1 MIRVMLI
8 DDERS
13 VLSALEMVMEDEVDL
28 EPVCYT
34 DPVAAMHAL
43 RNDPPD
49 ILVLDRR
56 MKPVDGMSVL
66 RNIRERSTLPVIFL
80 SEMGDDEDITEGLE
94 LGADDYVSKRHSHK
108 VLLQRIRAVLRRTL
122 PKSVVE
128 NGEGK
133 PKPVRAGDM
142 RILPAE
148 RRCLW
153 KGKEVHLTATEFR
166 IVEHLAEAP
175 RTVRSRASLMEV
187 AYGNL
192 EDLDDPSERR
202 IDSHIRRI
210 RRTFEAVDKNF
221 ACIRTRYSEGYS
233 LDIG

>member
-13 VLSALEMVMEDEVDL
+13 VLNALELVMEDEGDL
-28 EPVCYT
+28 DPVSFT
-34 DPVAAMHAL
+34 DPVAAMHTL

-56 MKPVDGMSVL
+56 MKPMDGMSVL
-66 RNIRERSTLPVIFL
+66 RSIRERSTLPVIFL

-108 VLLQRIRAVLRRTL
+108 VLVQRIRAVLRRTH
-122 PKSVVE
+122 PVAADS
-128 NGEGK
+128 GEGR
-133 PKPVRAGDM
+133 PRSLRVGDL
-142 RILPAE
+142 RVLPDE

-153 KGKEVHLTATEFR
+153 KGSEVRLTATEFR
-166 IVEHLAEAP
+166 IVEYLAEAP
-175 RTVRSRASLMEV
+175 RSIRSRASLMEA
-187 AYGNL
+187 AYGDL
-192 EDLDDPSERR
+192 SDLDDPSERR

-210 RRTFEAVDKNF
+210 RRNFEAVDLKF
-221 ACIRTRYSEGYS
+221 KGIRTRYGDGYA
-233 LDIG
+233 LDVD